1 MYKFSLLDKIS
12 FILVVIGSV
21 DWGLVGLF
29 NFDIISTLFGS
40 AMIIARIIY
49 ILVGVAGIDMLL
61 VIIRIKQQKL
71 AK

>member
-1 MYKFSLLDKIS
+1 MYKFSLLDKVS
-12 FILVVIGSV
+12 FILVIISAV

-29 NFDIISTLFGS
+29 NFDIISALFGS

-49 ILVGVAGIDMLL
+49 ILVGVAGIDMFLL
-61 VIIRIKQQKL
+61 IIRLKQQKL